1 MKKRNYKC
9 IIKVIAILILM
20 IVAGIFIIN
29 QYIFM
34 TRDIRELAP
43 FQLGENDVVESE
55 DKNTIVIISK
65 NPAKPDTAT
74 VKIIQKTVFHPRNEE
89 NIITI
94 NAKYTVIQAI
104 PLFQPRFSNLTTIG
118 LNNQAKT
125 KPIKNGVATLKRVTI
140 NFKLPHSLII
150 KVPKKIIPIIIII

>member
-74 VKIIQKTVFHPRNEE
+74 VKIIQVC
-89 NIITI
+89 
-94 NAKYTVIQAI
+94 AI
-104 PLFQPRFSNLTTIG
+104 D
-118 LNNQAKT
+118 
-125 KPIKNGVATLKRVTI
+125 
-140 NFKLPHSLII
+140 
-150 KVPKKIIPIIIII
+150 